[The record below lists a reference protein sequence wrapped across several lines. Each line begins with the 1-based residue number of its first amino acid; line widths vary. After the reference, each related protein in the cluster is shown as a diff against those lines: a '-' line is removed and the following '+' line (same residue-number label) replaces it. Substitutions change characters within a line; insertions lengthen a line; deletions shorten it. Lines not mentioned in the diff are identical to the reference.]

1 MPEQTNTNGTLVD
14 EAYSA
19 SKKFLSSVLFVD
31 DEIKMGEGTGD
42 GLSATRITDAFA
54 TESIVP
60 SFYSC
65 NHENQYGKILALIR
79 KTDVFVLDWKMPVKR
94 ANAEENPDADADTDG
109 DRGFFAKKLIEAL
122 REDESLGPRLIF
134 IYTSEFDE
142 VVKYIKNL
150 SGPKRRSEGTVETAA
165 LSEDSEAELSK
176 DATDEIRPAT
186 ERNEALEWVSANGN
200 MRICAYFKESLKDNH
215 GVDQSRVLTEAQL
228 AEFVLKEYA
237 KLHEGILP
245 ITLLR
250 LLSTVR
256 DNTRPLMAKFNARLD
271 QAFVNDRAMTPE
283 PLDADRMLID
293 MMLNSV
299 SALNNDKEMPWSNEL
314 ELVEK
319 WMVQK
324 YGAGLRCEKL
334 KGFQY
339 LKNEAI
345 GICDLIRWQAVGYKN
360 FISEK
365 MKGRWPEGVDEDKK
379 IDCYDRENLRD
390 DVMELFTAKDVRQPE
405 ALVMCLDYAILSQ
418 WKRTAGQSES
428 APFLTLGTVLKRRNS
443 GTYYLCVQPS
453 CDSFRI
459 QDAGRDFLF
468 LPLVRVEKH
477 FDLVLKGDD
486 ESVLGL
492 KACKDVYELAKLHFT
507 PIAGS
512 ADNIIRATQAGDKV
526 FIFTSDESDKDGKS
540 IEYVWVGDLAETHA
554 LRIVHEYLSKFG
566 RVGVSESEWL
576 RRS

>member
-31 DEIKMGEGTGD
+31 DEIKMGDSTGD
-42 GLSATRITDAFA
+42 GLSATNITDAFA
-54 TESIVP
+54 AESIVP

-65 NHENQYGKILALIR
+65 SHENQYEKILTLIR

-94 ANAEENPDADADTDG
+94 ANAEKNPDADADPDG
-109 DRGFFAKKLIEAL
+109 ERGFFAKKLIEAL

-150 SGPKRRSEGTVETAA
+150 SGPKRRSGETVEPATLRGESEEK
-165 LSEDSEAELSK
+165 LSR
-176 DATDEIRPAT
+176 DAMDETRPIT

-228 AEFVLKEYA
+228 AEFVLKEYS

-299 SALNNDKEMPWSNEL
+299 SALNNDREMPWGNEL
-314 ELVEK
+314 DLVEK
-319 WMVQK
+319 WMTQK
-324 YGAGLRCEKL
+324 YADGLKCEKL
-334 KGFQY
+334 KRFQY
-339 LKNEAI
+339 LKNEDI
-345 GICDLIRWQAVGYKN
+345 NIRDLIHWQTVGYRN

-365 MKGRWPEGVDEDKK
+365 MQGKWPEGVDEDKK
-379 IDCYDRENLRD
+379 IDCYDHDNLRN
-390 DVMELFTAKDVRQPE
+390 DVMEVFTAKDMHPSE
-405 ALVMCLDYAILSQ
+405 ALVRCRDYAILSQ
-418 WKRTAGQSES
+418 WKRTAGESE
-428 APFLTLGTVLKRRNS
+428 AVPFLTLGTVLKRKDS
-443 GTYYLCVQPS
+443 GRYYLCVQPS
-453 CDSFRI
+453 CDTFRI
-459 QDAGRDFLF
+459 LAAGRDFLF
-468 LPLVRVEKH
+468 LPLDRVENH

-486 ESVLGL
+486 DGVMGL
-492 KACKDVYELAKLHFT
+492 KVSKDVYELAKLHFAPQT
-507 PIAGS
+507 GS
-512 ADNIIRATQAGDKV
+512 ADTIIRAFQVNDREY
-526 FIFTSDESDKDGKS
+526 IFASDENDKDGNR
-540 IEYVWVGDLAETHA
+540 IEYVWAGDLVETHA

>member
-1 MPEQTNTNGTLVD
+1 MPEQPNANATLVD

-31 DEIKMGEGTGD
+31 DEIKMGGRTGD
-42 GLSATRITDAFA
+42 GLSATHITDAFA
-54 TESIVP
+54 AESIVP

-94 ANAEENPDADADTDG
+94 ANAEKNLDADADIDG
-109 DRGFFAKKLIEAL
+109 DRGFFAIKLIEAL

-134 IYTSEFDE
+134 IYTSEFNE
-142 VVKYIKNL
+142 VVKYIKKISDPKHR
-150 SGPKRRSEGTVETAA
+150 SGGTVETAA
-165 LSEDSEAELSK
+165 LSGDSEAELSK
-176 DATDEIRPAT
+176 DATDEIRPAIGC
-186 ERNEALEWVSANGN
+186 NEALEWVSTNRN
-200 MRICAYFKESLKDNH
+200 VRICAYFKESLKDNH
-215 GVDQSRVLTEAQL
+215 GVDQSRVLTETQL

-250 LLSTVR
+250 LLATVR
-256 DNTRPLMAKFNARLD
+256 DNTRSLMAKFSSRLD
-271 QAFVNDRAMTPE
+271 QAFVIDRAMTPE

-299 SALNNDKEMPWSNEL
+299 SALNNDTEMPWGNEL
-314 ELVEK
+314 NLVKK

-324 YGAGLRCEKL
+324 YGNGLKSVKL
-334 KGFQY
+334 KGL
-339 LKNEAI
+339 LKNETI
-345 GICDLIRWQAVGYKN
+345 NIHDLILWQAVGYRN

-365 MKGRWPEGVDEDKK
+365 MKGKWPEGVDEDKK
-379 IDCYDRENLRD
+379 IDCYDQENLRD
-390 DVMELFTAKDVRQPE
+390 DVMEVFIAKDLQQAE
-405 ALVMCLDYAILSQ
+405 ALVMCRDYAILSQ
-418 WKRTAGQSES
+418 WKRTAGQSE
-428 APFLTLGTVLKRRNS
+428 AVPFLTLGTVLKRRDS
-443 GTYYLCVQPS
+443 GKYYLCVQPS
-453 CDSFRI
+453 CDTFRI

-468 LPLVRVEKH
+468 LPLTQVEKH
-477 FDLVLKGDD
+477 FDLVFKEDD
-486 ESVLGL
+486 EGVLSL
-492 KACKDVYELAKLHFT
+492 KVCKDVYRLAKLHFT

-512 ADNIIRATQAGDKV
+512 ADKVIRATKAEEKV
-526 FIFTSDESDKDGKS
+526 FIFTSDESDKNGKFV
-540 IEYVWVGDLAETHA
+540 EYVWLGDLAETHA

>member
-31 DEIKMGEGTGD
+31 DEIKMGERTGD
-42 GLSATRITDAFA
+42 GLSATHITDAFA

-65 NHENQYGKILALIR
+65 NHENQYWKILALIR

-109 DRGFFAKKLIEAL
+109 DRGFFARKLIEAL

-142 VVKYIKNL
+142 VVKYIRNL

-186 ERNEALEWVSANGN
+186 GRNETLEWVSTNGN
-200 MRICAYFKESLKDNH
+200 VRICAYFKESLKDNH

-250 LLSTVR
+250 LLTTVR
-256 DNTRPLMAKFNARLD
+256 DNTRSLMAKFSARLD
-271 QAFVNDRAMTPE
+271 QAFVIDRAMTPE
-283 PLDADRMLID
+283 PLDADRMLVG

-299 SALNNDKEMPWSNEL
+299 AALNNEADMPWSNEVG
-314 ELVEK
+314 LVGR
-319 WMVQK
+319 W
-324 YGAGLRCEKL
+324 LRGKNISFGKL
-334 KGFQY
+334 RLNNK
-339 LKNEAI
+339 ET
-345 GICDLIRWQAVGYKN
+345 GIQDLVNWQSSGYKDFLLGTWPN
-360 FISEK
+360 GTSSEK
-365 MKGRWPEGVDEDKK
+365 KESEFKTYERFKF
-379 IDCYDRENLRD
+379 L
-390 DVMELFTAKDVRQPE
+390 KDVIRVFSIKGQDLSE
-405 ALVMCLDYAILSQ
+405 VASTCRDYAVLSQ
-418 WKRTAGQSES
+418 WKRVAGSCR
-428 APFLTLGTVLKRRNS
+428 AIPVLTLGTVLKQKDKEE
-443 GTYYLCVQPS
+443 YYLCIQPS
-453 CDSFRI
+453 CDTYRVQSS
-459 QDAGRDFLF
+459 GRDFLF
-468 LPLVRVEKH
+468 LPLNVANEK
-477 FDLVLKGDD
+477 FDIVLDGTGTDIG
-486 ESVLGL
+486 GL
-492 KACKDVYELAKLHFT
+492 TISKDVYDLAKFNFKPLDATCDTVVKASKNEDGFYLFSSVDYKGNT
-507 PIAGS
+507 LAFQWIG
-512 ADNIIRATQAGDKV
+512 DII
-526 FIFTSDESDKDGKS
+526 
-540 IEYVWVGDLAETHA
+540 ETHA
-554 LRIVHEYLSKFG
+554 LKIVHDYISKLG
-566 RVGVSESEWL
+566 RVGIDVSEWL

>member
-1 MPEQTNTNGTLVD
+1 MPEQTNVNGTLAD

-31 DEIKMGEGTGD
+31 DEIKMGEKTGE
-42 GLSATRITDAFA
+42 GLSATNITDAFA
-54 TESIVP
+54 AASIVP

-65 NHENQYGKILALIR
+65 SHENQYEKILALIR

-94 ANAEENPDADADTDG
+94 ANAEENPDADADPDG

-122 REDESLGPRLIF
+122 RKDESLGPRLIF

-150 SGPKRRSEGTVETAA
+150 SGTKHQSGETVETAA
-165 LSEDSEAELSK
+165 LGGDSEAELSK
-176 DATDEIRPAT
+176 DATDEARPAT
-186 ERNEALEWVSANGN
+186 GRNDDLEWVSTNGN
-200 MRICAYFKESLKDNH
+200 VRICAYFKESLKGNH
-215 GVDQSRVLTEAQL
+215 GVDQSRVLTEAEL

-299 SALNNDKEMPWSNEL
+299 SALNNDKEMPWGNEL

-324 YGAGLRCEKL
+324 YGDGLRCEKL
-334 KGFQY
+334 KRFQY

-345 GICDLIRWQAVGYKN
+345 NIRDLIRWQTVGYKN
-360 FISEK
+360 YISEK

-379 IDCYDRENLRD
+379 IDCYDRGNLRD
-390 DVMELFTAKDVRQPE
+390 DVMEVFTAKDVQQLE
-405 ALVMCLDYAILSQ
+405 ALVMCRDYAILSQ
-418 WKRTAGQSES
+418 WKRTAGQSE
-428 APFLTLGTVLKRRNS
+428 AVPFLTLGTVLKRSDS
-443 GTYYLCVQPS
+443 GMYYLCVQPS
-453 CDSFRI
+453 CDTFRI

-468 LPLVRVEKH
+468 LPLDQVEKC
-477 FDLVLKGDD
+477 FDIPEMKNRVIEELIKDHNFEKILLNEYGNYVIQKALIKSD
-486 ESVLGL
+486 ENTQIIMF
-492 KACKDVYELAKLHFT
+492 KLLN
-507 PIAGS
+507 P
-512 ADNIIRATQAGDKV
+512 IIRQLQCLTFGQKLLNKL
-526 FIFTSDESDKDGKS
+526 FNLYPK
-540 IEYVWVGDLAETHA
+540 
-554 LRIVHEYLSKFG
+554 LSHYI
-566 RVGVSESEWL
+566 L
-576 RRS
+576 NIAP